1 MQTLDVNF
9 LSPETGVFVT
19 GTDTGIGKTHASA
32 ALLQAMRLAGR
43 RVQGM
48 KPVASG
54 CERIDGAW
62 RNEDALT
69 LIEAAGSDA
78 DYAWVNPYALPTP
91 TAPQLAAAEEGVV
104 IALPVITAAYR
115 NLAAKADTVL
125 VEGVGGWLAPLSD
138 DLDQSDLVQAL
149 DLPVLLVVGLRLGC
163 INHARLSEHSVR
175 ASGCR
180 LLGWLGNAVEP
191 GFDADG
197 RYFEA
202 LQRSMC
208 SPCLGRL
215 PFHGA

>member
-32 ALLQAMRLAGR
+32 ALLRALRLAGR

-54 CERIDGAW
+54 CERVNGAW
-62 RNEDALT
+62 RNEDALM
-69 LIEAAGSDA
+69 LIDAAASTA

-115 NLAAKADTVL
+115 NLAAQADTVL

-138 DLDQSDLVQAL
+138 ALDQSDLVQAL

-163 INHARLSEHSVR
+163 INHARLSEHSIR
-175 ASGCR
+175 ANGCR

-202 LQRSMC
+202 LQRSMA

>member
-1 MQTLDVNF
+1 M
-9 LSPETGVFVT
+9 
-19 GTDTGIGKTHASA
+19 
-32 ALLQAMRLAGR
+32 
-43 RVQGM
+43 
-48 KPVASG
+48 
-54 CERIDGAW
+54 
-62 RNEDALT
+62 
-69 LIEAAGSDA
+69 
-78 DYAWVNPYALPTP
+78 
-91 TAPQLAAAEEGVV
+91 
-104 IALPVITAAYR
+104 
-115 NLAAKADTVL
+115 VL

-138 DLDQSDLVQAL
+138 DLDQSDLVHAL

-163 INHARLSEHSVR
+163 INHARLSEHSIS

-191 GFDADG
+191 DFDADG